1 MRNYSKPLRVILS
14 EARLE
19 AKMSQ
24 KQLAE
29 ASGITPA
36 LISKYESGKSKPR
49 AETLER
55 LALVLGIDKS
65 LLLEST
71 DDYSSIILIDYIVDE
86 TGNLLGSTPYGVNGF
101 LLRDLKCRP
110 NEMVAYLMR
119 GNSMSPII
127 NDGDT
132 ALVDKSQKSIIDGN
146 TYLIKY
152 AGLLMVKRLYHLF
165 NGDFRV
171 VSNNQEYPDNMV
183 ANNDLTK
190 NNLTIIGRVVWRG
203 GAI

>member
-1 MRNYSKPLRVILS
+1 MHDNSKPLRVILS

-65 LLLEST
+65 LLLESS
-71 DDYSSIILIDYIVDE
+71 DDCSNIILIDYIVDDSRNPL
-86 TGNLLGSTPYGVNGF
+86 TPTPYGVSSS
-101 LLRDLKCRP
+101 LLRELKCRP
-110 NEMVAYLMR
+110 SGMAAFLVL
-119 GNSMSPII
+119 GDSMSPII
-127 NDGDT
+127 NSGDT
-132 ALVDKSQKSIIDGN
+132 VLVDKSASNVIDSE
-146 TYLIKY
+146 TYLINY
-152 AGLLMVKRLYHLF
+152 NGEFLVKRMYRLF
-165 NGDFRV
+165 SGEFRV
-171 VSNNQEYPDNMV
+171 VSDNPRYPDNFIT
-183 ANNDLTK
+183 NNNIAQ
-190 NNLTIIGRVVWRG
+190 NNLTIIGKVIWRG

>member
-1 MRNYSKPLRVILS
+1 MHNYSKPLRVILS

-65 LLLEST
+65 YLLEST
-71 DDYSSIILIDYIVDE
+71 DDYSNIILIDYLVDE
-86 TGNLLGSTPYGVNGF
+86 SGSLLGSTPYGVNSS
-101 LLRDLKCRP
+101 LLRDLKCHP
-110 NEMVAYLMR
+110 NEMVAYLMS

-127 NDGDT
+127 HDGDT
-132 ALVDKSQKSIIDGN
+132 VLVDKSEKNIIDGN

-152 AGLLMVKRLYHLF
+152 GGLLMVKRLYRLF
-165 NGDFRV
+165 NGDLRV
-171 VSNNQEYPDNMV
+171 ISNNQEYPDNMI
-183 ANNDLTK
+183 ASRDLTQ
-190 NNLTIIGRVVWRG
+190 NNLTIIGKVVWRG
-203 GAI
+203 GTI